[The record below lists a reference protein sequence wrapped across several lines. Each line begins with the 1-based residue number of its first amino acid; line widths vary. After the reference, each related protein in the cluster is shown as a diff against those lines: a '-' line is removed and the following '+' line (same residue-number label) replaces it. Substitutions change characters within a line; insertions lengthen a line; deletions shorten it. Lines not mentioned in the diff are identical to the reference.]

1 MLRRHE
7 DVENGTAWSNSS
19 ESSDDS
25 SSPRLSVGGAY
36 APLRIISDSW
46 CPCPSPDGGGDTR
59 HPASSRWDPPLNH
72 ISFCPRDSSS
82 TPNSTHK
89 ISPVSEDPHT
99 SARPAPS
106 SREEESVTVTTKADS
121 EEEDSGKRSPIAAG
135 GVTNS
140 HPPSSY
146 SRSLSHI
153 SESSADGIVLTDRA
167 VQSGGGV
174 SPTSGISI
182 TDIEMEVQSRTP
194 PQTRTQRLTM
204 PQTNRTHTPLNQWT
218 QKHTHSQTYTQS
230 GDVTYVARWVS
241 VEEETPEAESPSRGS
256 GGPVDSGLEDA
267 LTAVVSSL
275 DDYRGQFP
283 ELQLLE
289 QELKLL
295 QVTLKVG
302 RSLEM
307 LPQGEGS

>member
-1 MLRRHE
+1 TVVVTP
-7 DVENGTAWSNSS
+7 DIQPAVGGT
-19 ESSDDS
+19 
-25 SSPRLSVGGAY
+25 SSPQ
-36 APLRIISDSW
+36 
-46 CPCPSPDGGGDTR
+46 PD
-59 HPASSRWDPPLNH
+59 

-106 SREEESVTVTTKADS
+106 SREEESVAVTTKADN
-121 EEEDSGKRSPIAAG
+121 EEEDSGKRSPIAAW

-140 HPPSSY
+140 HPPRSY

-153 SESSADGIVLTDRA
+153 SESSADGIVLTDRV

-194 PQTRTQRLTM
+194 PTDENTTADNATDQQDTHSSEPVDSETRTQPDIR
-204 PQTNRTHTPLNQWT
+204 PE
-218 QKHTHSQTYTQS
+218 S

-241 VEEETPEAESPSRGS
+241 VEEETLGAESPSGGS